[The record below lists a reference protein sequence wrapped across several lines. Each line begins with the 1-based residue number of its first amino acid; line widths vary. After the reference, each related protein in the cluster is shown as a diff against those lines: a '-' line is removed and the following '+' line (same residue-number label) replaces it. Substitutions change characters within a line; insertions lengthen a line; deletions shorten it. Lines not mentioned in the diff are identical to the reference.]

1 MPLIDPI
8 TMSGI
13 SPVSGDTSS
22 KPKSF
27 PIEFL
32 SSNMA
37 RIVTHVQPAILLSAY
52 YFRFSALVADPVH
65 TLLHSLL
72 PVALLQV
79 AYAVTCLPAAGSNMA
94 KKLKPGEKRKGVE
107 GGEVN
112 HKIFTTI
119 FALILTATTV
129 PAVTALQI
137 LFGAPFTTHMEHT
150 LLSSAH
156 ISLLALFPL
165 FYIHGVDSVR
175 WLEIASLYAPVDEV
189 FGAAVGC
196 ALGAWL
202 GAVPIPLDWDREW
215 QKWPVTVITGAFG
228 GYVVGK
234 FVGGFAGVRGKRIEL
249 E

>member
-1 MPLIDPI
+1 
-8 TMSGI
+8 MSGI

-27 PIEFL
+27 PVEFL
-32 SSNMA
+32 PSNLA

-52 YFRFSALVADPVH
+52 YFRFSALVADPIH

-79 AYAVTCLPAAGSNMA
+79 IYAVTCLPAAGSNMA

-119 FALILTATTV
+119 FSLILTGTTI
-129 PAVTALQI
+129 PAITALQI
-137 LFGAPFTTHMEHT
+137 LFGAPFTTHIEHT

-156 ISLLALFPL
+156 IALLALFPL

-175 WLEIASLYAPVDEV
+175 WIEIASLCAPVDEV
-189 FGAAVGC
+189 FGAALGC

-215 QKWPVTVITGAFG
+215 QKWPVTVVTGAFG
-228 GYVVGK
+228 GYVVGR
-234 FVGGFAGVRGKRIEL
+234 FVGGFAGVRGRRIEL